1 MKKLDIVLVLDIGS
15 SKIRAMKAGR
25 GLNGT
30 FNIKGEKQFD
40 YEGFYEGEFLK
51 QEKLSYIFEQIF
63 QELDASPERIKKV
76 FISVPA
82 EFSSARTT
90 EVTAHMGD
98 RRKIKKADV
107 DSLFYMAGEKA
118 KNSDVEVVSINP
130 IYFLLDDGRY
140 TNDPVGENALSL
152 TAKMSIIYAD
162 KKYID
167 LFNSIISA
175 FNFNSVEYM
184 SDSLAQ
190 ALFVIPKEKREDI
203 ALLIDVGDLT
213 TSIAFAKGEGLIG
226 LTSFARGGGFITN
239 DLSEALNL
247 SMSEAERL
255 KRQIVLSLKG
265 KQNDFYELTSDAGKT
280 IKIPLNTANEVAGY
294 RIDEL
299 AQVISKCAQMWT
311 SEYLSYLPIYLTGA
325 GISKIKGG
333 RDYLAKCLGRNVTY
347 GVPPLPG
354 KDKPELSSVYS
365 LVNEALKSE
374 SL

>member
-140 TNDPVGENALSL
+140 TNDPIGENALSL